1 MKYEKLVKN
10 YQIQAP
16 EFIRLAVSMV
26 GAFGEKVLFSGIKPW
41 SLEI

>member
-26 GAFGEKVLFSGIKPW
+26 GAFGEKSSVFRNQT
-41 SLEI
+41 LEP